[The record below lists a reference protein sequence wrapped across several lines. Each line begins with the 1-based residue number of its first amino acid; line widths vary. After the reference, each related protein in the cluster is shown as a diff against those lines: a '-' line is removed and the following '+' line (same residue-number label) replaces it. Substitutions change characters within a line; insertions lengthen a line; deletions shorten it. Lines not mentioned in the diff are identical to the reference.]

1 MSMTSEEA
9 IKRLEE
15 IQFNTHTF
23 EDEKAME
30 IAIRAVRPVSR
41 EQVEQMRGEWIVKHN
56 EYKEITITECSKC
69 GEAMAYEFF
78 FEEGSNFCPH
88 CGAPMTDDGVDIV
101 MERLEALKDG
111 M

>member
-30 IAIRAVRPVSR
+30 IAIRAVRPVSK
-41 EQVEQMRGEWIVKHN
+41 EQVEKLWRGEWFPVGDIAFYN
-56 EYKEITITECSKC
+56 RCSRCERMSIGKP
-69 GEAMAYEFF
+69 A
-78 FEEGSNFCPH
+78 FCKN

-111 M
+111 K